1 MHSDSARNSNLNS
14 HDATTRSYSA
24 IDVASFDPLITDI
37 VLVEELAF
45 ALAPIQLPQPF
56 SRFFATS
63 KMGSHVGQ
71 SDEFSNYIDRHTPS
85 RIYKNALRQIFENK
99 NYKQRN
105 SHDDSLW
112 DVISYKL
119 INYKGSK
126 RSAENCTELLASTLS
141 DIGHRIYD
149 LISQPSIDIHDSTN
163 DGEPLKRYFAVDLLD
178 AEPAT
183 FEEWISQIH
192 DIKNNAIA
200 FGEFQQRINR
210 ISAVTPLGLMHRYR
224 QHFFYADLQKGR
236 CELIR
241 SLAPYETLEVVT
253 TEEKVTTTEETVIKE
268 TELTTNISRE
278 RKDSTELTDRVANTV
293 ARTSTTNMS
302 VNGSYTAV
310 LWSAGGS
317 ASSTTSESSSKT
329 SERIAKT
336 LNDITLKQ
344 SEQIR
349 KKTTVT
355 TRIAETR
362 SDSIT
367 TRHTFQNPT
376 EKPVTYGLYKLGY
389 EVKSVIQDLGSLL
402 VWQTRIEKPGQ
413 TLALSDLLDKQ
424 IYPASAPLLPLTV
437 SITLQKSNIDN
448 NGFSIDISEAL
459 ELAFKKVMSNL
470 EHLKPL
476 KQYQEA
482 FDNFYRTPGSNFK
495 FSVTGLSLEA
505 WYSGGEH
512 GIPVNHS
519 SDISQ
524 KKIDIKLLDS
534 LKTTEIF
541 LSKAIPRPNYFY
553 LYATVEFQIP
563 KLTGGGNPPILS
575 TTVW

>member
-459 ELAFKKVMSNL
+459 ELAFKKVMANL